1 MDNAGYM
8 QIAQSAFS
16 IYSSLR
22 SVKDAKKQADAMLKQ
37 AARNREVSTQNTA
50 RLLQGR
56 VAEIARLQETLVG
69 IQGQARGFSAQIAL
83 NQGLTQNYSSS
94 VQALQADID
103 RQADRAKQRALR
115 NQEQY
120 DLTLNQR
127 IQAEAQSLIDG
138 TPQIQANIDYSQGF
152 AQAINS
158 ALDIYQ
164 RSETRNT
171 NPFWRRNDTQ
181 LYGKS
186 SGKSFSA
193 GMQGKPTYGS
203 VDLSAALG
211 LK

>member
-22 SVKDAKKQADAMLKQ
+22 SVKDAEKQADAMLKQ

-120 DLTLNQR
+120 DLNLNQR
-127 IQAEAQSLIDG
+127 IQAEAQSLVDG
-138 TPQIQANIDYSQGF
+138 TPQIQANVDYSQGF

-186 SGKSFSA
+186 SGKSFVA
-193 GMQGKPTYGS
+193 AMQGKPTYGS